1 MMSEPQGNKDLQ
13 YYLSLPYPILFT
25 PSEEG
30 GFVVSIPL
38 LKGCLSQGDDL
49 KEAFAMI
56 QEAKELWL
64 EVAIEWGMLIPE
76 PEVERV

>member
-1 MMSEPQGNKDLQ
+1 MMSDIEPTKALD

-25 PSEEG
+25 PFDEG

-49 KEAFAMI
+49 QEAYTVI

-64 EVAIEWGMLIPE
+64 EVALEHQMSIPE
-76 PEVERV
+76 PEPEHV

>member
-49 KEAFAMI
+49 QDAFAMI

-64 EVAIEWGMLIPE
+64 DVALEHHMPIPE
-76 PEVERV
+76 PEPEHA

>member
-1 MMSEPQGNKDLQ
+1 MGNQTVVKDLH

-25 PSEEG
+25 PSDEG
-30 GFVVSIPL
+30 GFVVSVPL

-49 KEAFAMI
+49 QDAYSMI

-64 EVAIEWGMLIPE
+64 EVALESGVAIPE
-76 PEVERV
+76 PEPQHA